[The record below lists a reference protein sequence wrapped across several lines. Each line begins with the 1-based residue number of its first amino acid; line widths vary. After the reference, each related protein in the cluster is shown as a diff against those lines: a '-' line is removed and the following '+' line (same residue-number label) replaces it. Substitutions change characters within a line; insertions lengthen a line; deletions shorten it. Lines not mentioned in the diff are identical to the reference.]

1 MGATAAAAATRE
13 AKGAE
18 AAAAAPLPLN
28 DAAELAAAA
37 GGVNFSRDEGL
48 RSPADAIGLKEYLTS
63 PTIMKNRNFFI
74 LIGTCACW

>member
-1 MGATAAAAATRE
+1 
-13 AKGAE
+13 
-18 AAAAAPLPLN
+18 
-28 DAAELAAAA
+28 LAAAA

-63 PTIMKNRNFFI
+63 PSIMKNRNFFI